1 MNRAQRRHPAKLD
14 PNGVKVVTNAARF
27 VERARKEN
35 ARLNG
40 ELSWTMIMAAVG
52 LTMHERGK
60 SDDKIGNFIIDVQET
75 IDREVDAGEDALS
88 MVKKLEEKTGIKLQ
102 IK

>member
-14 PNGVKVVTNAARF
+14 PGAAKVVTNAARM
-27 VERARKEN
+27 VERKRKEN

-60 SDDKIGNFIIDVQET
+60 SDDKIGNFIIAVQET
-75 IDREVDAGEDALS
+75 ISRELDAGEDALS
-88 MVKKLEEKTGIKLQ
+88 LVKKLEEKTGIVLRFK
-102 IK
+102 